1 MKRYFFFALLFPP
14 AFMNLLLT
22 VARPADLLHYFLAG
36 YFGAILPA
44 LTIAFI
50 DGILE
55 SGSAPVRAGWSGLVG
70 FVLTPVPFLA
80 FESATA
86 WQAAQIAVCGGI
98 VGFLCTMALIQ
109 FADAWTLLRE
119 MIAQRRAQLMGWRG
133 RPTRH
138 MNDLAGH
145 GAG

>member
-22 VARPADLLHYFLAG
+22 VARPADLLQYFLAG
-36 YFGAILPA
+36 YFVAILPA
-44 LTIAFI
+44 LMIAFL

-55 SGSAPVRAGWSGLVG
+55 SRSAPVRAGWSGLVG
-70 FVLTPVPFLA
+70 FVLTPAPFLA

-109 FADAWTLLRE
+109 IAGAWNAMGER
-119 MIAQRRAQLMGWRG
+119 IAHRRAQLSGWRG
-133 RPTRH
+133 RPAR
-138 MNDLAGH
+138 A
-145 GAG
+145 A